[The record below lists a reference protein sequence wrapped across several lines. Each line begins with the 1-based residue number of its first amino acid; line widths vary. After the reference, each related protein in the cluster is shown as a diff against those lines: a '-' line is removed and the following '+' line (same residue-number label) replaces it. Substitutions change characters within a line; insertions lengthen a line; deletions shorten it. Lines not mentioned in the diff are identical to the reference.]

1 MTPLEQR
8 LHHFFKLWG
17 NWVLRAPY
25 LLLVTIL
32 LAAGGAVY
40 YSVHHLTIN
49 TDTTNLIA
57 PEAIFQQNRRTF
69 EKNFPHDINTVLLMV
84 ESASPEL
91 TQQATRRLGRLLN
104 ADKQNFESVYI
115 PGDSEFFH
123 RNGLLYLDSKELQ
136 ETADSLTQAQP
147 FIGRLA
153 SNNSLEGLF
162 SILDDALINSG
173 KENDL
178 PIKITP
184 LLTALESTLHK
195 VLNNQNELLSWQNL
209 MMRKKPQT
217 NPHRSFIIVRPV
229 FDFSDIMPIKKP
241 ITQIRQAITK
251 IQDEN
256 LPFVKVWITGEI
268 GLEHDEMEGVSEGTF
283 TASLFSLGLVCI
295 ILLIAFRSISLM
307 LATLITLL
315 VGMVFCGLF
324 AAVFVNELN
333 LISVAFTVSNIGLG
347 VEYAIHFCLRYRDY
361 IKTNISKEHAI
372 RGTLIAT
379 SPSLVL
385 CAATTAIGLYAFIP
399 TDYKGISEL
408 GLLAGSSLFICLFI
422 TLTILPILLL
432 IFPTPHLRANELGM
446 QKPSLLM
453 HTLTS
458 IPLHFAR
465 PIIYI
470 TVVLA
475 IVSGLLLFKLTVDF
489 NPINMRDP
497 NTESVIAFKKLLKTQ
512 DSSPMTL
519 TVLTDSAEKAKQL
532 QRKLKQLAVV
542 DKTVSLFDFIPEAQ
556 EDKLA
561 TIEELNLL
569 LAAQSS
575 AFPPLK
581 QNTDPKAAIEK
592 FLITLNKTLPQR
604 TDKAEIAA
612 LIALQTQLQEVL
624 IELDNRQQPNRQ
636 VFIEK
641 MQTSVLGSLPVVM
654 SQLTASLN
662 PDEISLTNLPA
673 EIKDRW
679 LSKAG
684 FYRIQI
690 FPKQDL
696 NDLKNLE
703 AFITQVQT
711 VESNTTD
718 LPILF
723 WESMKEVVKSFEKAI
738 TIAIITITLLLL
750 IMRRNL
756 KDTLLV
762 MLPLLLAGL
771 FTMSSTALTGTAINF
786 ANIIAL
792 PLLLGLGVDNG
803 IHMLE
808 KLRHSVNEEQ
818 NIYQSSTAR
827 GIFYGALT
835 TISSFAG
842 LAFSPH
848 QGVASMGLVITLGIF
863 WVMIGTFVILPAL
876 SKLVLQNDKHH
887 DY

>member
-8 LHHFFKLWG
+8 LHDFFKLWG

-25 LLLVTIL
+25 LLLIAIL
-32 LAAGGAVY
+32 LAAGGAAY
-40 YSVHHLTIN
+40 YSINHLTIN
-49 TDTTNLIA
+49 TDTTDLIA
-57 PEAIFQQNRRTF
+57 PEAVFQQNRRTF
-69 EKNFPHDINTVLLMV
+69 EKNFPQDINTVLLMI
-84 ESASPEL
+84 ESDTPEL
-91 TQQATRRLGRLLN
+91 TQQATRRLARLLN
-104 ADKQNFESVYI
+104 ADKKNFESVFI
-115 PGDSEFFH
+115 PGDSEFFQRH
-123 RNGLLYLDSKELQ
+123 GLLYLDNAKLQ
-136 ETADSLTQAQP
+136 ETANSLTQAQP
-147 FIGRLA
+147 FMGRLA
-153 SNNSLEGLF
+153 SNNSLDGLF
-162 SILDDALINSG
+162 SILDEALINSG

-184 LLTALESTLHK
+184 LLTALENTLTK
-195 VLNNQNELLSWQNL
+195 ILNGQTALLSWQNL
-209 MMRKKPQT
+209 MLNKNTPSNPQ
-217 NPHRSFIIVRPV
+217 RSFIIVRPV
-229 FDFSDIMPIKKP
+229 FDFSDIMPIQKP
-241 ITQIRQAITK
+241 ITKIRQSISK

-256 LPFVKVWITGEI
+256 LPFVNVWITGEI
-268 GLEHDEMEGVSEGTF
+268 GLEHDEMEGVSQGTF
-283 TASLFSLGLVCI
+283 TASLLSLGLVCI
-295 ILLIAFRSISLM
+295 ILLIAFRSMILM

-315 VGMVFCGLF
+315 IGMVFCGLF
-324 AAVFVNELN
+324 AAVFVHELN

-372 RGTLIAT
+372 RGTLMAT

-385 CAATTAIGLYAFIP
+385 CAATTAIGLYAFVP

-422 TLTILPILLL
+422 TLTSLPILLF
-432 IFPTPHLRANELGM
+432 IFPKPHLYSHEGTIK
-446 QKPSLLM
+446 KPSPLI

-465 PIIYI
+465 PIMYI

-475 IVSGLLLFKLTVDF
+475 IISGLLLFKLTVDF

-532 QRKLKQLAVV
+532 QNKLKQLAVV
-542 DKTVSLFDFIPEAQ
+542 DKTLSLFDFIPQQQAE
-556 EDKLA
+556 KLA
-561 TIEELNLL
+561 IIEDLNLV
-569 LAAQSS
+569 LADQSK

-581 QNTDPKAAIEK
+581 QNSDPKAAIEK
-592 FLITLNKTLPQR
+592 FLMSIKNTLPQR

-612 LIALQTQLQEVL
+612 LIALQTQLQGVL

-641 MQTSVLGSLPVVM
+641 MQTSLLGALPVVM
-654 SQLTASLN
+654 NQLSASLN
-662 PDEISLTNLPA
+662 PDEISLTTLPA

-679 LSKAG
+679 LSKEG

-696 NDLKNLE
+696 NDLKNLQ

-711 VESNTTD
+711 IESNTTD

-723 WESMKEVVKSFEKAI
+723 WESMKEVVKSFETAI
-738 TIAIITITLLLL
+738 TIAIITITLLLF

-756 KDTLLV
+756 QDTLLV
-762 MLPLLLAGL
+762 ILPLLLSGL
-771 FTMSSTALTGTAINF
+771 FTMGSTVLTGTAINF

-876 SKLVLQNDKHH
+876 SKLVFQHH
-887 DY
+887 N